1 MFKKARYILRYRYIA
16 LVGRAIFW
24 YIARRAIFWYIARVI
39 WKRVVNYGS
48 RLEIMAAF
56 IMCAYGNQNP
66 VKYVL
71 LNRLI
76 WNLDTSSRV
85 VSCFW
90 CQNYD
95 VIVPVRAQHWR
106 SEVTARFWILLPSP
120 RPAGY
125 CSGMASTPD
134 NYLFWESHQT
144 CNIAPTFVKFR
155 NQQQG

>member
-95 VIVPVRAQHWR
+95 LIVPVRAQHWR
-106 SEVTARFWILLPSP
+106 SEVTARFWILLPSSSAVVCA
-120 RPAGY
+120 RLREHDPALVY
-125 CSGMASTPD
+125 TTL
-134 NYLFWESHQT
+134 YTTLYT
-144 CNIAPTFVKFR
+144 TFALIHKT
-155 NQQQG
+155 